1 MISLIKSAKDLNCFS
16 NKIAFIVVGSIYK
29 NQKKHYKD
37 LKNLIRKL
45 KIKNFFFLGP
55 QKDVRPILKKID
67 IYICCSKNESSP
79 LSVWEAM
86 SMEKA
91 IISTDVGDV
100 AKFITHKVNGLLLTK
115 SNGAILSDRIK
126 KLLSSRKLRVKYG
139 KLSRKIAIK
148 KLDLKICSNLHFK
161 TYKKIIKG

>member
-1 MISLIKSAKDLNCFS
+1 
-16 NKIAFIVVGSIYK
+16 
-29 NQKKHYKD
+29 
-37 LKNLIRKL
+37 
-45 KIKNFFFLGP
+45 
-55 QKDVRPILKKID
+55 
-67 IYICCSKNESSP
+67 
-79 LSVWEAM
+79 M